1 MKKTKSIMTLLLCAM
16 LSVVSLVGLT
26 ACSEYKTLEFKSTD
40 GYTFSMGDSVFL
52 IKNAAGDVIGEVIP
66 GDAAWSI
73 NNKNEISFSGI
84 RKDASTVD
92 IEVRLKLEYDH
103 SAVKVEVNDKEA
115 THISTSSDIVTRS
128 VDGEITEE
136 LFTSLKYKY
145 DVAKGDKS
153 FVATIS
159 GIKAMTIG
167 GHKWTLRGVMD
178 ADGYHFYGSSILGNG
193 IIGEDVDYTFSFN
206 NDNSVLV
213 DILYGGEAQTL
224 QGTWTE
230 ENGTLKA
237 SIAANNGS
245 YDEVLFTFMTE
256 AERKQYITDAEAN
269 AQWEEDKKALG
280 AGVWGEMGLRKM
292 AFVIE

>member
-26 ACSEYKTLEFKSTD
+26 ACSEFRTLEFKSTD
-40 GYTFSMGDSVFL
+40 GYTFSMDGSNSVFL
-52 IKNAAGDVIGEVIP
+52 IKNAAGAVIGEVNP
-66 GDAAWSI
+66 AGAWAI
-73 NNKNEISFSGI
+73 NDKNEISFSGI
-84 RKDASTVD
+84 RKDDSTVE

-103 SAVKVEVNDKEA
+103 SAVKVAVNDKEA
-115 THISTSSDIVTRS
+115 THISTSNYIKTKN

-145 DVAKGDKS
+145 DIAKGDKS

-167 GHKWTLRGVMD
+167 GHKWTLRGVKNED
-178 ADGYHFYGSSILGNG
+178 DYYFYGSDALGGG
-193 IIGEDVDYTFSFN
+193 IIGEDIDYTFSFN

-213 DILYGGEAQTL
+213 DILFGGEAQTL

-237 SIAANNGS
+237 SIAANGS
-245 YDEVLFTFMTE
+245 YDEVFFTFMTE
-256 AERKQYITDAEAN
+256 AERKQFITDAEAN
-269 AQWEEDKKALG
+269 AQWGEDKKALG